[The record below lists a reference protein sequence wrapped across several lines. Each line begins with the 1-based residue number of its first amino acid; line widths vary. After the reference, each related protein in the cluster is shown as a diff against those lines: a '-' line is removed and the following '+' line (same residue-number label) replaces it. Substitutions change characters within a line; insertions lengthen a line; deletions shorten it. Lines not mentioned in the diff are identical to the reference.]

1 MKIGFIGAGN
11 LARALGELL
20 VAGGHS
26 VAFTGRGGEDRPARD
41 VGPLADAAE
50 ADLVVLAVPFS
61 AAREVLPGLSGLLA
75 GKLVVDATN
84 PVNPDWSPML
94 LGQESSAGEEV
105 ARALPGAQ
113 VVKAFNTVF
122 ADAMREDRLVRAGA
136 RVTCFVAS
144 DHADARACVAEL
156 ARSAGFAP
164 LEVGPLAMS
173 RHLEAM
179 AHLNI
184 QIAVG
189 MQGGTQG
196 AFIYHRAD

>member
-26 VAFTGRGGEDRPARD
+26 VAFTGRGGD
-41 VGPLADAAE
+41 GPLADAAG
-50 ADLVVLAVPFS
+50 ADLVVLALPFS

-144 DHADARACVAEL
+144 DHADARARVAEV

-189 MQGGTQG
+189 MQGGTRG

>member
-26 VAFTGRGGEDRPARD
+26 VAFTGRGGD
-41 VGPLADAAE
+41 GPLADAAG
-50 ADLVVLAVPFS
+50 ADLVVLALPFS

-122 ADAMREDRLVRAGA
+122 ADAMREDRLVREGA

-144 DHADARACVAEL
+144 DHADARARVAEV

-189 MQGGTQG
+189 MQGGTRG

>member
-26 VAFTGRGGEDRPARD
+26 VVFTGRGGDR
-41 VGPLADAAE
+41 PLADAAG
-50 ADLVVLAVPFS
+50 ADLVVLALPFS

-144 DHADARACVAEL
+144 DHADARARVAEV

-164 LEVGPLAMS
+164 LEVGPLAMA

-189 MQGGTQG
+189 MQGGTRG